1 MSGFFMPDLML
12 CTIHFHPRG
21 MAEAESLDVM
31 TQIRSGPKDAL
42 SDAYREKLIN
52 QSIGFAITDGVDA
65 VVFRRI
71 LIL

>member
-42 SDAYREKLIN
+42 SDAYRSKNLAPLYLPELN
-52 QSIGFAITDGVDA
+52 LS
-65 VVFRRI
+65 
-71 LIL
+71 L